1 MFHPSIRVVV
11 SFALP
16 LAAAGAITAV
26 ALSTRQ
32 GAPDEVI
39 DMPVVGL
46 EQDGVADVE
55 IGEPEVPDEAVTDTE
70 SDTDADA
77 ALPDQLNP
85 EQFSFVIRVAGKS
98 YIRIG
103 EDDVVPHARP
113 KLIAEDGTYT
123 AIAPVTLAELAEHM
137 RDWSNREIVVEGRC
151 HARVVGFAELAQLT
165 GDPGYAGDD
174 KPWSAASVME
184 HGAPRIV
191 ARLAGCE
198 GTWARAASESPVAVG
213 ITAEAGPLVA
223 AARVDL
229 FAGELAKQTQDEWR
243 AAKLD
248 GDWRTEV
255 PIEALVARHPV
266 TNERWVVLHARRG
279 GGCGDHEVN
288 ILAAYRVNDDGTVT
302 RVHARTVDLDSIQQ
316 LVDVDGDGTFEVIGT
331 QSWGLNRT
339 FIDLHGNSLSTL
351 PLQFYGCPC

>member
-1 MFHPSIRVVV
+1 MFHPPIRVVM

-16 LAAAGAITAV
+16 LVAAGGITAV
-26 ALSTRQ
+26 GLSTRQ
-32 GAPDEVI
+32 AAPDEVI
-39 DMPVVGL
+39 DLPVVGV
-46 EQDGVADVE
+46 EQDGVADIE
-55 IGEPEVPDEAVTDTE
+55 IGEPDVPDEVEAVP
-70 SDTDADA
+70 ADP
-77 ALPDQLNP
+77 PDQLTP
-85 EQFSFVIRVAGKS
+85 EQFSFVIRVAGKG

-113 KLIAEDGTYT
+113 KLISEDGTQT
-123 AIAPVTLAELAEHM
+123 AIAPVNLDELPEYLRA
-137 RDWSNREIVVEGRC
+137 WSNREIILDNKC
-151 HARVVGFAELAQLT
+151 HTHVVGFAKLAQLT

-174 KPWSAASVME
+174 KPWSAGSVME
-184 HGAPRIV
+184 HGEPRIV
-191 ARLAGCE
+191 AKLGDCE

-213 ITAEAGPLVA
+213 ITAESGPLVA

-243 AAKLD
+243 AAKLE

-255 PIEALVARHPV
+255 PITALVARHPV

-302 RVHARTVDLDSIQQ
+302 RVHAQTVDLESIQQ
-316 LVDVDGDGTFEVIGT
+316 LIDIDGDGTFEVIGT
-331 QSWGLNRT
+331 RAWGLDRA

>member
-1 MFHPSIRVVV
+1 MFHPPIRVVV

-16 LAAAGAITAV
+16 LIAAGGITAV
-26 ALSTRQ
+26 GLSTREA
-32 GAPDEVI
+32 APDEVI
-39 DMPVVGL
+39 DLPVVGV
-46 EQDGVADVE
+46 EQDGVADIE
-55 IGEPEVPDEAVTDTE
+55 IGEPDVPEAVPDDP
-70 SDTDADA
+70 
-77 ALPDQLNP
+77 PDQLTP

-113 KLIAEDGTYT
+113 KLISEDGAQT
-123 AIAPVTLAELAEHM
+123 AIAPVTLDELPEHL
-137 RDWSNREIVVEGRC
+137 RDWNDRVVSVEGKCRA
-151 HARVVGFAELAQLT
+151 HVVGFAVLAQLT

-191 ARLAGCE
+191 AKLDGCA
-198 GTWARAASESPVAVG
+198 GTWVRAEGQSPAVVG
-213 ITAEAGPLVA
+213 VEATSGPLVA

-243 AAKLD
+243 AAKLE

-255 PIEALVARHPV
+255 PITALVARHPV
-266 TNERWVVLHARRG
+266 TNERWIVLHAKRG

-288 ILAAYRVNDDGTVT
+288 ILAAYRANDDGTVT
-302 RVHARTVDLDSIQQ
+302 RVHAQTVDLDSIQQ

-331 QSWGLNRT
+331 QTWGLNRT